1 MTKQIFPFYFL
12 LQERAK
18 PILPP
23 HPLPPR
29 TNLNPLHPSLNPHPP
44 PTHPPIPHKK
54 WFKDL
59 FHIYYIDIV
68 TKIMPHKSVDV
79 ICQCGAILNVYY
91 MPKHLKTAKH
101 ARDIIGREHIEIVDH
116 YKYQPTC
123 VCTQGT
129 KHSPH
134 HT

>member
-1 MTKQIFPFYFL
+1 MTKQNFPFYFL

-18 PILPP
+18 PILPAY
-23 HPLPPR
+23 
-29 TNLNPLHPSLNPHPP
+29 LHPPSPRELKPSARTQNPHPP

-68 TKIMPHKSVDV
+68 TKHIMPHKSVDV

-116 YKYQPTC
+116 FKYQPNN
-123 VCTQGT
+123 
-129 KHSPH
+129 
-134 HT
+134 

>member
-1 MTKQIFPFYFL
+1 MRKTLYSPLVTIFHYPL
-12 LQERAK
+12 LQT
-18 PILPP
+18 
-23 HPLPPR
+23 HPFFK
-29 TNLNPLHPSLNPHPP
+29 

-59 FHIYYIDIV
+59 FHIYYIDII
-68 TKIMPHKSVDV
+68 TKHIMPHKSVDV

-116 YKYQPTC
+116 YKYQPNN
-123 VCTQGT
+123 
-129 KHSPH
+129 
-134 HT
+134 